1 MTKTMG
7 IQYKIVAN
15 GEWNKIAELVRATKE
30 LVRNTIP
37 KDFFSNT
44 TRVEDKILTDRL
56 TAYLTPKENERF
68 IDYKNRF
75 IEASVGDG
83 FKGAI
88 ASLLVGQKVP
98 FNLTLTQNK
107 GESTL
112 LVDVTARNKRYDAV
126 ISVSGIYSDR
136 GASIATGLKD
146 LLEKNQVQHT
156 YRTLDRLI

>member
-56 TAYLTPKENERF
+56 TAYLTPKEN
-68 IDYKNRF
+68 
-75 IEASVGDG
+75 
-83 FKGAI
+83 
-88 ASLLVGQKVP
+88 
-98 FNLTLTQNK
+98 
-107 GESTL
+107 
-112 LVDVTARNKRYDAV
+112 
-126 ISVSGIYSDR
+126 
-136 GASIATGLKD
+136 
-146 LLEKNQVQHT
+146 
-156 YRTLDRLI
+156 